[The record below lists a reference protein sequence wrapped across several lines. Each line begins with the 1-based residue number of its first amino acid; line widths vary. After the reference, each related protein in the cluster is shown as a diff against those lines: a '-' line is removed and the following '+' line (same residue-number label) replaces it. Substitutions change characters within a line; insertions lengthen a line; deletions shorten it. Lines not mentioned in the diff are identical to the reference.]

1 MKKKVDP
8 ILELTA
14 VIGELRA
21 ELAQL
26 TARVTQLEKTVSV
39 VAHDAPVAPAV
50 SASKEQLPA
59 PAEQETLPEEIV
71 LVISAAIAAFLG
83 KRAHIRQIRLV
94 GSVPWAQQGRVT
106 IQAARNLDRFH

>member
-1 MKKKVDP
+1 MKTKVDP
-8 ILELTA
+8 VLELTA

-21 ELAQL
+21 EVAQL
-26 TARVTQLEKTVSV
+26 SARVAQLEKTDAVAAPAAPALSVSK
-39 VAHDAPVAPAV
+39 AEPPVA
-50 SASKEQLPA
+50 
-59 PAEQETLPEEIV
+59 AEPESLPEEIV
-71 LVISAAIAAFLG
+71 LVISAAIAAFMG

>member
-39 VAHDAPVAPAV
+39 VAHDAPVAPV